1 MRPVVEHSSPTL
13 RRREL
18 GSRLRELRIQAGLT
32 VEQACE
38 VLECS
43 PAKISRIETGGRGVS
58 LRDVRDLSAAYNVDA
73 VEREHLLA
81 LVKESKQ
88 QTWWQDLDVPYK
100 PFIGLETAA
109 SSIRDYESGL
119 VPGLLQTQDY
129 ARALITGMVPRLAP
143 DMVQAALDAR
153 LTRQQI
159 LTREGPTRFHAV
171 LDEAALRRVVG
182 SPEVMCGQLAALAE
196 RAALPNV
203 TVQVI
208 PFEAGAH
215 PGQDSTFMIL
225 EFEEPAASDV
235 VYIEGL
241 IGNVYLER
249 TADLERYTQ
258 VFDDLCHV
266 ALDPERSIDLIGL
279 IGTHPER

>member
-1 MRPVVEHSSPTL
+1 VVEHTSPTL

-18 GSRLRELRIQAGLT
+18 GNRLRELRQQANLT
-32 VEQACE
+32 VEEAMV

-43 PAKISRIETGGRGVS
+43 AAKISRLETGSRGVNA
-58 LRDVRDLSAAYNVDA
+58 RDVRDLCEAYGVDQA
-73 VEREHLLA
+73 EREHLMA
-81 LVKESKQ
+81 LVKESRQ

-119 VPGLLQTQDY
+119 VPGLLQTQEY
-129 ARALITGMVPRLAP
+129 ARALIQGMVPRVTEDMLA
-143 DMVQAALDAR
+143 QSLEAR

-159 LTREGPTRFHAV
+159 LTREGPTTFHAV

-182 SPEVMCGQLAALAE
+182 GPAVMRGQLAELVN
-196 RAALPNV
+196 RAKLPNV
-203 TVQVI
+203 TIQVI

-225 EFEEPAASDV
+225 EFEGQAATDV

-241 IGNVYLER
+241 IGNFYLER
-249 TADLERYTQ
+249 QADLERYAQ
-258 VFDDLCHV
+258 VFGDLCRK
-266 ALDPERSIDLIGL
+266 ALDPERSVDLIEF
-279 IGTHPER
+279 IGTTHLR